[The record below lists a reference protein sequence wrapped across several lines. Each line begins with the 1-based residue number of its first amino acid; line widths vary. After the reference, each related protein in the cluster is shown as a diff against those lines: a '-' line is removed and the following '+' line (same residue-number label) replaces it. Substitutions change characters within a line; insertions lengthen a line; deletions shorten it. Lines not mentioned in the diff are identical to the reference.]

1 MRQRKTYGICKRILW
16 CFVIFQQ
23 KVALR
28 PECDSTYGSV
38 RQKPFSSLCVRGG
51 RYSREQNRP
60 RLDPDVSSVGEIDIK
75 Q

>member
-38 RQKPFSSLCVRGG
+38 RQKPFSFPLCACGVEDTAV
-51 RYSREQNRP
+51 SRT
-60 RLDPDVSSVGEIDIK
+60 DPGLTQMLALWEK
-75 Q
+75 